1 MKIQKTLSS
10 SFTLIELLVV
20 IAIIAILAA
29 MLMPALQQA
38 RATAKASQCMNNFKT
53 IGNAAMMYADGN
65 NGQALPKHNGTP
77 GGAWSTC
84 TKDWVTNTG
93 AAGAPGDTT
102 KGGLLYLYLGPD
114 KANYSATR
122 TTSDYKLQVSRL
134 MCPGRDFSGYL
145 NGTKSSY
152 LYSMGLNTHAYNT
165 NNQKVATIA
174 RPSSSCQFG
183 EVYRKSSVLGYT
195 TSATASE
202 TGVFPHGAAFDEESK
217 LSNTALKEMP
227 GKMNVLFHDGHVAAT
242 ERRRIRAVSTY
253 SVFWCPWKSGSGS
266 GAGQNNELAK
276 YWKMDW

>member
-29 MLMPALQQA
+29 MLMPSLQQA

-84 TKDWVTNTG
+84 TKDWVTN
-93 AAGAPGDTT
+93 
-102 KGGLLYLYLGPD
+102 
-114 KANYSATR
+114 
-122 TTSDYKLQVSRL
+122 
-134 MCPGRDFSGYL
+134 
-145 NGTKSSY
+145 
-152 LYSMGLNTHAYNT
+152 
-165 NNQKVATIA
+165 
-174 RPSSSCQFG
+174 
-183 EVYRKSSVLGYT
+183 
-195 TSATASE
+195 
-202 TGVFPHGAAFDEESK
+202 
-217 LSNTALKEMP
+217 
-227 GKMNVLFHDGHVAAT
+227 
-242 ERRRIRAVSTY
+242 Y